1 MRGIAPGRYG
11 CETLVRRVGFSAF
24 ASEPPALEGAPDATI
39 RPRSGIERPCFGIA
53 PVLRLFA
60 FPVGALV
67 SRLVNAA
74 LIATCVLGHDSLLG
88 LGANADRRAARRDRG
103 LRPRRL
109 DELSK
114 PVRSAPRAMR

>member
-1 MRGIAPGRYG
+1 MDVKRSSGG
-11 CETLVRRVGFSAF
+11 LVSAHSP
-24 ASEPPALEGAPDATI
+24 SEPPALDGAPDATI

-67 SRLVNAA
+67 SGLVNAA

-88 LGANADRRAARRDRG
+88 LGANELMPTAALHVAG
-103 LRPRRL
+103 HAALMSFQSVFAALHVP
-109 DELSK
+109 
-114 PVRSAPRAMR
+114 